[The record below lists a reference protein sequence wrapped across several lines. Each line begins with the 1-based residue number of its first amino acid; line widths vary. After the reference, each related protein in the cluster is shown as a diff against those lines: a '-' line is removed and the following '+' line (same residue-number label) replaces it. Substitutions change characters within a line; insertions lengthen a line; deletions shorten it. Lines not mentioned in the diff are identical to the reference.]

1 MTPMAYGHYDPYRPY
16 DHYDPYG
23 ANDPFGSCGPF
34 MTPMTPYDPHGP

>member
-16 DHYDPYG
+16 GHYDPYG